1 MSDAEFLSLLDERG
15 GDIARWPVH
24 LREAAQALLARSA
37 KARAA
42 LKAMQDVER
51 LLAGAP
57 APTLDTPLNAGAIAA
72 RATRAP
78 QARGPLLSPALR
90 KVSFAALGVMALAA
104 GVLVGA
110 TPPSGT
116 AIVGSV
122 RMALNG
128 GASDVW

>member
-1 MSDAEFLSLLDERG
+1 MSDEEFLSLLDERG

-24 LREAAQALLARSA
+24 LREGAEALLARSQS
-37 KARAA
+37 ARAA
-42 LKAMQDVER
+42 LKAMQAVEG

-57 APTLDTPLNAGAIAA
+57 ALSFDKPLDMGAIAA

-78 QARGPLLSPALR
+78 QVRGPQLSPTLR

-128 GASDVW
+128 GANDVW

>member
-1 MSDAEFLSLLDERG
+1 VSDEEFLSLLDERG
-15 GDIARWPVH
+15 GDIARWPTH
-24 LREAAQALLARSA
+24 LREGAEALLARSQP
-37 KARAA
+37 ARAA
-42 LKAMQDVER
+42 LKATQAVES

-57 APTLDTPLNAGAIAA
+57 AFDTPLDIGAIAA
-72 RATRAP
+72 RATRPP

-128 GASDVW
+128 GVSDVW

>member
-1 MSDAEFLSLLDERG
+1 MSEEEFFSLLDERG

-24 LREAAQALLARSA
+24 LREGAEALLARSPA
-37 KARAA
+37 ARAA
-42 LKAMQDVER
+42 LKAVQEVEG
-51 LLAGAP
+51 LLANAP
-57 APTLDTPLNAGAIAA
+57 ALTFDTAAIAA
-72 RATRAP
+72 RATQAP
-78 QARGPLLSPALR
+78 QARGALLTPALR
-90 KVSFAALGVMALAA
+90 RVSFAALGVMALAA

-128 GASDVW
+128 GAGDVW

>member
-1 MSDAEFLSLLDERG
+1 MQAVEGLLT
-15 GDIARWPVH
+15 
-24 LREAAQALLARSA
+24 
-37 KARAA
+37 
-42 LKAMQDVER
+42 
-51 LLAGAP
+51 GAP
-57 APTLDTPLNAGAIAA
+57 ALAFDTPLDIGAIAA
-72 RATRAP
+72 RATRGP

-128 GASDVW
+128 GVNDVW

>member
-1 MSDAEFLSLLDERG
+1 MSDEEFLSLLDERG
-15 GDIARWPVH
+15 GDIARWPAH
-24 LREAAQALLARSA
+24 LREGAEALLARSQPA
-37 KARAA
+37 CAA
-42 LKAMQDVER
+42 LKAMQTVES

-57 APTLDTPLNAGAIAA
+57 AFGTPLDMGAIAA
-72 RATRAP
+72 RATRNP

-128 GASDVW
+128 GVNDVW